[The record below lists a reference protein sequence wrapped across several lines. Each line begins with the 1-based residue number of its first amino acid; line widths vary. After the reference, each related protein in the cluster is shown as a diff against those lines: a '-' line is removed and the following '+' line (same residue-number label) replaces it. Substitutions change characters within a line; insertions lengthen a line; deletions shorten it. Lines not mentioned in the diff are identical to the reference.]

1 MPDFL
6 RKIQL
11 NVDMNGI
18 SEFERPLFKKG
29 LTSLDDIR
37 VGTIL
42 TGRVVNQTHFGAF
55 VDVGIGRD
63 GLIHTSKMPKTV
75 LKGKDSLQ
83 LGDKVEVKIDSIDK
97 DKKRIGLS
105 LKDLL

>member
-1 MPDFL
+1 MVF
-6 RKIQL
+6 
-11 NVDMNGI
+11 

-29 LTSLDDIR
+29 LMSLDDIGI
-37 VGTIL
+37 GTTL

-63 GLIHTSKMPKTV
+63 GLIHTSKMPKV
-75 LKGKDSLQ
+75 LLKGKGTLE

-105 LKDLL
+105 LKRLL